1 MFTIE
6 AFLQFASTSPNG
18 FLSTCAQMEEIFK
31 FVADALVS
39 TENSVASEDVDSVCD
54 LPLPLV
60 SFCLVLL
67 SIF

>member
-1 MFTIE
+1 
-6 AFLQFASTSPNG
+6 
-18 FLSTCAQMEEIFK
+18 MEEIFK

-67 SIF
+67 SIV